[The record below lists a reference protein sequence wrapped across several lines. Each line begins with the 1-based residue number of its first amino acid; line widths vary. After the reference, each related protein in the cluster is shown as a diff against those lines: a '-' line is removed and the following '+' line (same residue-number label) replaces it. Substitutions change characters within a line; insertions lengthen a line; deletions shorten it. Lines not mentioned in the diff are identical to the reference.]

1 MTNSVEIH
9 KKETNSY
16 FTHMGVGSSQ
26 EASILSNEL
35 TWEIIEI
42 LRSSGAKG
50 LTPPM
55 VLEKIEYIQG
65 VKVSRS
71 KVYALLKRLYEMEW
85 VHRYYDTEEQANRS
99 VLADIAGQV
108 DINEDFSKV
117 IEENMSRY
125 IEKKLFPV
133 YEEFLEKTTQ
143 MLNDNPKIKK
153 WLPDHGKNSY
163 CKKCKINHEATE
175 FVDCLIGI
183 TSLLFI
189 GSDNFTEIMKKKK
202 FADEEYQWE

>member
-1 MTNSVEIH
+1 MANSTEIN

-16 FTHMGVGSSQ
+16 FTHMGVESSQ

-35 TWEIIEI
+35 TWNIIEI

-55 VLEKIEYIQG
+55 VLEKIEDIQG

-71 KVYALLKRLYEMEW
+71 KVYSLLKRLYEIQW
-85 VHRYYDTEEQANRS
+85 VHRYYDNEEQANRS

-108 DINEDFSKV
+108 NINEDFSKV
-117 IEENMSRY
+117 IEDNLSSH

-133 YEEFLEKTTQ
+133 YEEFLEKTMQ

-153 WLPDHGKNSY
+153 WLPDHGKSSY

-175 FVDCLIGI
+175 FVDCLFSIS
-183 TSLLFI
+183 SLLFI
-189 GSDNFTEIMKKKK
+189 DSDNFVEIMKKKK
-202 FADEEYQWE
+202 FADEKYEWD